1 MHSEGREGRCMFD
14 RIISGGRVIDG
25 TGSAA
30 IRADVGIADGRIAA
44 VGDLAAAEA
53 GERIDA
59 SGRAVAPGF
68 IDIHSHS
75 DFLFA
80 AEEHGEILAPFLGQ
94 GITTIVTGNCGYSP
108 APVNPDTAAELDSYT
123 TFLRGPDLPRAWD
136 SFGDY
141 LRHLDDRG
149 VAFNVVPLVAH
160 GALRIQQ
167 VGFQGRALEPDEQE
181 GMKRNLEQSLEEGAF
196 GLSSGLLYAP
206 GIFAP
211 PEEIQ
216 ALAAELGPFHAIY
229 TSHIRGSSETLLSAT
244 KEVIRVGEVNGVR
257 TQHSHI
263 EAFGKPFWP
272 RIDTIVE
279 LHEQARERG
288 VDTGFDVIPYVAAN
302 TTLLAIFPPW
312 ALSGGV
318 EALLERLRDP
328 EQRAKIRRSI
338 DEDIPGWPCWIPGA
352 WPHNLAEATGWD
364 NISLLWVESETNK
377 GLEGKTIPEIA
388 AARGVDPFD
397 AAADIV
403 LEENGHAMAL
413 YVGVSGDLQDD
424 SGLQKLLSHPWAS
437 VETDAILTGRGVPHP
452 AAYGAFPRVLG
463 HFARDSGLFSTEE
476 AVRKMTALPAER
488 LGLRTRGRIAEGYA
502 ADLVVFD
509 PQAVADNTTFRQP
522 AAPPTGIEHVFV
534 NGEPAVTNGSVN
546 TSLRAGSVLR
556 RGASD
561 A

>member
-1 MHSEGREGRCMFD
+1 VFD
-14 RIISGGRVIDG
+14 RVIAGGQVIDG
-25 TGSAA
+25 TGRPAS
-30 IRADVGIADGRIAA
+30 RADVGIADGRIAA
-44 VGDLAAAEA
+44 VGDLPSADA

-59 SGRAVAPGF
+59 SGLAVAPGF

-75 DFLFA
+75 DFLVPTH
-80 AEEHGEILAPFLGQ
+80 EHGEILAPFLGQ

-108 APVNPDTAAELDSYT
+108 APVNPATAGELDSYT

-136 SFGDY
+136 SFGAY
-141 LRHLDDRG
+141 LGYLDDHG

-160 GALRIQQ
+160 GALRIEQ
-167 VGFQGRALEPDEQE
+167 VGFQGRQLEPDEQDA
-181 GMKRNLEQSLEEGAF
+181 MKRSLEQSLEEGAF

-211 PEEIQ
+211 PQEIE
-216 ALAAELGPFHAIY
+216 ALAAGLKRYDGIY

-257 TQHSHI
+257 CQHSHI

-272 RIDTIVE
+272 KIDTIIE
-279 LHEQARERG
+279 FHEKAKERG
-288 VDTGFDVIPYVAAN
+288 VDTGFDVIPYISAN

-318 EALLERLRDP
+318 DALLERLRDP
-328 EQRAKIRRSI
+328 DQRQRVRRSI
-338 DEDIPGWPCWIPGA
+338 EEDIPGWPAWIPGA

-364 NISLLWVESETNK
+364 NISLLWVESDANK
-377 GLEGKTIPEIA
+377 ALEGKTIPQIA
-388 AARGVDPFD
+388 HERETDPFD

-413 YVGVSGDLQDD
+413 YVGVSGDLEDD
-424 SGLQKLLSHPWAS
+424 SGLRKLLRHPWAS

-452 AAYGAFPRVLG
+452 AAFGAFPRVLG
-463 HFARDSGLFSTEE
+463 HFARDIGLFSLEE
-476 AVRKMTALPAER
+476 AVRKMTSLPAER
-488 LGLRTRGRIAEGYA
+488 LGLRTRGRIGEGYA

-509 PQAVADNTTFRQP
+509 VESVADNTTFRQP
-522 AAPPTGIEHVFV
+522 DARPTGIEYVFV
-534 NGEPAVTNGSVN
+534 NGDVAVERGAVN
-546 TSLRAGSVLR
+546 TNLRAGSVLR

>member
-1 MHSEGREGRCMFD
+1 MFD
-14 RIISGGRVIDG
+14 RVISGGRVIDG
-25 TGSAA
+25 TGSPAV
-30 IRADVGIADGRIAA
+30 RTDVGVADGRIAA
-44 VGDLAAAEA
+44 VGDLGSAEA

-59 SGRAVAPGF
+59 SGLAVAPGF

-75 DFLFA
+75 DFLVP

-136 SFGDY
+136 SFGAY
-141 LRHLDDRG
+141 LGYLDERG

-167 VGFQGRALEPDEQE
+167 VGFAGRALEPDERE
-181 GMKRNLEQSLEEGAF
+181 GMKRNLERSLEEGAF

-211 PEEIQ
+211 PEEIE
-216 ALAAELGPFHAIY
+216 ALAAGLKGYDGIY

-272 RIDTIVE
+272 RIDTIIE
-279 LHEQARERG
+279 LHEKAKERG
-288 VDTGFDVIPYVAAN
+288 VDTGFDVIPYISAN

-318 EALLERLRDP
+318 DALLERLRDP
-328 EQRAKIRRSI
+328 EQQARIRRSI
-338 DEDIPGWPCWIPGA
+338 DEDIPGWPAWIPGA

-364 NISLLWVESETNK
+364 NISLLWVESEANK
-377 GLEGKTIPEIA
+377 ALEGRTIPEIA
-388 AARGVDPFD
+388 DERGTDPFD

-403 LEENGHAMAL
+403 LEESGHAMAL
-413 YVGVSGDLQDD
+413 YVGVSGDLDDD
-424 SGLQKLLSHPWAS
+424 SGLRKLLRHPWAS

-463 HFARDSGLFSTEE
+463 HFARDLGLFSVEE
-476 AVRKMTALPAER
+476 AVRKMTSLPAER
-488 LGLRTRGRIAEGYA
+488 LGLASRGRISEGYA

-509 PQAVADNTTFRQP
+509 PQTVADNTTFREP
-522 AAPPTGIEHVFV
+522 AASPTGIEHVFV
-534 NGEPAVTNGSVN
+534 NGDPAVRGGAVDT
-546 TSLRAGSVLR
+546 TLRAGRVLR

>member
-1 MHSEGREGRCMFD
+1 MFD
-14 RIISGGRVIDG
+14 RVISGGTVIDG
-25 TGSAA
+25 TGSPA

-44 VGDLAAAEA
+44 VGDLASAEA

-75 DFLFA
+75 DFLVP
-80 AEEHGEILAPFLGQ
+80 AEQHGEILAPFLGQ

-108 APVNPDTAAELDSYT
+108 APVNPDTADELDSYT
-123 TFLRGPDLPRAWD
+123 AFLRGPDLPRAWD
-136 SFGDY
+136 SFGSY
-141 LRHLDDRG
+141 LSYLDERG
-149 VAFNVVPLVAH
+149 VAMNVVPLVAH
-160 GALRIQQ
+160 GALRIHE
-167 VGFQGRALEPDEQE
+167 VGFQGRTLEPEE
-181 GMKRNLEQSLEEGAF
+181 RASMRRNLERSLEEGAF

-211 PEEIQ
+211 PDEIEE
-216 ALAAELGPFHAIY
+216 LAAGLKAYDGIY

-244 KEVIRVGEVNGVR
+244 KEVIRVGELNEV
-257 TQHSHI
+257 TCQHSHI
-263 EAFGKPFWP
+263 EAFGKAHWP
-272 RIDTIVE
+272 KIDAIIE

-302 TTLLAIFPPW
+302 TTILAIFPPW

-318 EALLERLRDP
+318 ESLLERLRDP
-328 EQRAKIRRSI
+328 QQRQRIKRSI

-364 NISLLWVESETNK
+364 NISLLWVESERNK
-377 GLEGKTIPEIA
+377 DLEGKSIAQIA
-388 AARGVDPFD
+388 AERGTDPFE

-413 YVGVSGDLQDD
+413 YVGVSGDREDD
-424 SGLQKLLSHPWAS
+424 SGLRKLLKHPWAS

-463 HFARDSGLFSTEE
+463 HFARDLELFTLEE
-476 AVRKMTALPAER
+476 AVRKMTSLPAER
-488 LGLRTRGRIAEGYA
+488 LGLGSRGRVAQGYA

-509 PQAVADNTTFRQP
+509 PQAVADNTTFR
-522 AAPPTGIEHVFV
+522 
-534 NGEPAVTNGSVN
+534 
-546 TSLRAGSVLR
+546 
-556 RGASD
+556 
-561 A
+561 

>member
-1 MHSEGREGRCMFD
+1 MFD
-14 RIISGGRVIDG
+14 RVIAGGRVVDG
-25 TGSAA
+25 TGSPG
-30 IRADVGIADGRIAA
+30 RTADIGISRGRIEA
-44 VGDLAAAEA
+44 VGDLVSADAA
-53 GERIDA
+53 ERIDA
-59 SGRAVAPGF
+59 AGKTVSPGF

-75 DFLFA
+75 DFLVPA
-80 AEEHGEILAPFLGQ
+80 LEHGEILAPFLGQ

-108 APVNPDTAAELDSYT
+108 APVNPMTAAELDSYT
-123 TFLRGPDLPRAWD
+123 TFLRGPDLPRAWE

-141 LRHLDDRG
+141 LGFLDQKG
-149 VAFNVVPLVAH
+149 VAMNVVPLVAH

-167 VGFQGRALEPDEQE
+167 VGFQGRELEPAEQE

-211 PEEIQ
+211 PEEIEELAS
-216 ALAAELGPFHAIY
+216 ALRAFAGIY

-244 KEVIRVGEVNGVR
+244 KEVIRVGELNGIAC
-257 TQHSHI
+257 QHSHI
-263 EAFGKPFWP
+263 EAFGKAHWP
-272 RIDTIVE
+272 KIDAIIE
-279 LHEQARERG
+279 LHEHARERG

-312 ALSGGV
+312 ALAGGV
-318 EALLERLRDP
+318 EGLLDRLRDP
-328 EQRAKIRRSI
+328 VQRQRIGRSI

-364 NISLLWVESETNK
+364 NISLLWVESEGNK
-377 GLEGKTIPEIA
+377 ALEGRTISQIA
-388 AARGVDPFD
+388 AERGTDPFE

-403 LEENGHAMAL
+403 LEEHGHAMAL

-424 SGLQKLLSHPWAS
+424 AGLRKLLKHPWAS
-437 VETDAILTGRGVPHP
+437 IETDAILTGRGVPHP

-463 HFARDSGLFSTEE
+463 HFAREIGLFSIEE
-476 AVRKMTALPAER
+476 AVRKMTSLPADR
-488 LGLRTRGRIAEGYA
+488 LGLATRGRIGEGYA

-509 PQAVADNTTFRQP
+509 AESIGDRTSYQEPT
-522 AAPPTGIEHVFV
+522 AAPSGISHVLV
-534 NGEPAVTNGSVN
+534 NGEIVVQHGSTNTN
-546 TSLRAGSVLR
+546 LRAGAVLR